1 MSKGDEMKVSSETA
15 ISMPMKNLLSIV
27 AAVAVGVWAYFGV
40 IERLNRIETN
50 EELLRKDLTQATQ
63 RIEVDLEKNTEFRIK
78 WPRGEMGTLPADSEQ
93 YMLIEHIAGQV
104 EKIQERMENMMNN
117 GVNINRLQK
126 DVESLTV
133 AVEGLKDSNRNIIFV
148 MFILFVT
155 FAVALEYKPGK
166 AHPAKEGVIGL
177 LLKLKGK
184 TIEHVFKPNL
194 SACMKSKRI
203 AQRQM
208 DLNNAKDGRVQ
219 FVCKIL
225 VADLEEDSQT
235 KYGLRITK
243 IISGD

>member
-104 EKIQERMENMMNN
+104 EKIQERMEDMMNN
-117 GVNINRLQK
+117 GVNIKRLQQ
-126 DVESLTV
+126 DVESLTES
-133 AVEGLKDSNRNIIFV
+133 VERLKDSNRNII
-148 MFILFVT
+148 
-155 FAVALEYKPGK
+155 YSNGNGHK
-166 AHPAKEGVIGL
+166 
-177 LLKLKGK
+177 K
-184 TIEHVFKPNL
+184 TGE
-194 SACMKSKRI
+194 
-203 AQRQM
+203 
-208 DLNNAKDGRVQ
+208 
-219 FVCKIL
+219 
-225 VADLEEDSQT
+225 
-235 KYGLRITK
+235 
-243 IISGD
+243 